1 MTTEWKA
8 EHRGTVLSCLVFL
21 ASQRAAGQHGL
32 AQHGLAQQ
40 QRDHGGAT
48 QAGAAPAADDPPAE
62 QQQDRAA
69 QGPPGCHAGRS
80 HDPPAE
86 DPMGAKWRA
95 QVLYLPVAH
104 YKVEAGADARY
115 LSDLIHRMT
124 GASAYLDS
132 SDLVDLG
139 TLFREGG
146 ACIWCHDELEELR
159 ISSYHATKSPLALW
173 SLVSAQDLSP
183 ERSSAGCITALC
195 RISFLLPYI
204 SRTLASCAG

>member
-1 MTTEWKA
+1 MTHPRSSSKIERHKA
-8 EHRGTVLSCLVFL
+8 HPGVMQGGRMTHPPKTRWELNGGHKYCTFLS
-21 ASQRAAGQHGL
+21 
-32 AQHGLAQQ
+32 
-40 QRDHGGAT
+40 
-48 QAGAAPAADDPPAE
+48 
-62 QQQDRAA
+62 
-69 QGPPGCHAGRS
+69 
-80 HDPPAE
+80 
-86 DPMGAKWRA
+86 
-95 QVLYLPVAH
+95 H

-183 ERSSAGCITALC
+183 ERS
-195 RISFLLPYI
+195 
-204 SRTLASCAG
+204 